1 MTRRGPGYR
10 KVHPLIKET
19 AREFAGAFFDNV
31 DVFNDNRQQRTDRFR
46 VEEASQKLYITK
58 HWPEFVKLARK
69 ALATMLTEPGRSD
82 GEKAQIYDALVSD
95 RGLMTDEDL
104 VAPSIVRLN

>member
-10 KVHPLIKET
+10 KLHPLIKET
-19 AREFAGAFFDNV
+19 AREFAGAFYENV
-31 DVFNDNRQQRTDRFR
+31 DVFNDNRYQRTEQFR
-46 VEEASQKLYITK
+46 TDAPTQKLYINK

-82 GEKAQIYDALVSD
+82 GEKAQIYDALISD
-95 RGLMTDEDL
+95 HGLMTDEQL
-104 VAPSIVRLN
+104 VAPSIVRVN